1 MNLPSK
7 SLSLETPSTIK
18 ELSLFPLKN
27 SSSKEGLFQFIFI
40 RAEIRRPATAA
51 GLGGVPEAGDGD
63 HAGHGLDV
71 PDAGGDRLLPLLLRP
86 AGGGGGGALL
96 AVAGG
101 ALLLLNCA
109 ANLPENTEYEQTV
122 EMSTEFHE
130 SLHYICFVHNAHCFH

>member
-1 MNLPSK
+1 MNLSSK

-18 ELSLFPLKN
+18 ELSLLPLKN

-51 GLGGVPEAGDGD
+51 ALVGVPEAGDGD

-71 PDAGGDRLLPLLLRP
+71 PDAGGDGLLPAG

-96 AVAGG
+96 AVAGA

-109 ANLPENTEYEQTV
+109 ANLQENTE
-122 EMSTEFHE
+122 
-130 SLHYICFVHNAHCFH
+130 

>member
-1 MNLPSK
+1 MNLSSK

-18 ELSLFPLKN
+18 KLSLLPLKN

-40 RAEIRRPATAA
+40 RAEIKRPATAA
-51 GLGGVPEAGDGD
+51 ALGGVPEAGDGD
-63 HAGHGLDV
+63 HAGHVLDV
-71 PDAGGDRLLPLLLRP
+71 PDAGGDGLLP

-109 ANLPENTEYEQTV
+109 ANLQENTEYEETV
-122 EMSTEFHE
+122 GWIVEIDV
-130 SLHYICFVHNAHCFH
+130 Y